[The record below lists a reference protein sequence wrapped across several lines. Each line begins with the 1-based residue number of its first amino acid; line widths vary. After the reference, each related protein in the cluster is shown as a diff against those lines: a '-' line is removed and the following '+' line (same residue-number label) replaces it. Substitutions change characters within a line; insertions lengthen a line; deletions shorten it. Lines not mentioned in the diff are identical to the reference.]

1 MKTKIIL
8 SILLF
13 SSLTTLL
20 FSQANPNTMSVM
32 IDGKEYKTEPRR
44 IKIGHYG
51 YITGN
56 TTGPDK
62 SLRFW
67 LASVDGT
74 TLTESGDYLII
85 GEEDNYN
92 KDQAFQNAW
101 TTGKYKGIVGI
112 KYVEETKT
120 PRMEYHVGKS
130 FFNGESIN
138 VQMGEDG
145 YLDVTFNATLNGS
158 WWREK
163 ATATAFGGVGR
174 LMGKMEDKAVT
185 SASGYDQ
192 NIDPEGNGYKMG
204 KEVDSIKLTDG
215 KVRLKMN

>member
-1 MKTKIIL
+1 MKMKITFAIA
-8 SILLF
+8 LLT
-13 SSLTTLL
+13 SLTTLL
-20 FSQANPNTMSVM
+20 FGQNPNTMTVM
-32 IDGKEYKTEPRR
+32 VDGKEYKSEPRR
-44 IKIGHYG
+44 IRIGNYG

-56 TTGPDK
+56 TTSPDK

-74 TLTESGDYLII
+74 DMKESGEYLII
-85 GEEDNYN
+85 GENDNYN
-92 KDQAFQNAW
+92 KDQEFQNAW
-101 TTGKYKGIVGI
+101 STGKYKGIIAI

-130 FFNGESIN
+130 SFNGESVN
-138 VQMGEDG
+138 VLMGSDG
-145 YLDVTFNATLNGS
+145 YLDVTFNATLDGS
-158 WWREK
+158 WWKEK
-163 ATATAFGGVGR
+163 TTATAFGGVGR

-192 NIDPEGNGYKMG
+192 NIDPEGNGYKMQ
-204 KEVDSIKLTDG
+204 KETDTIKLTDG